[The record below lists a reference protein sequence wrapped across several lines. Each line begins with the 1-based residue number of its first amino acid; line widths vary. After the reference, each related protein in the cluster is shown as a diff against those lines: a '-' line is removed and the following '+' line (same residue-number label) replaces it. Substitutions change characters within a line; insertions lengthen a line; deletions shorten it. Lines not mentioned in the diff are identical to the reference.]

1 MIIESTERSIQM
13 EHNRIHIDTLNFK
26 DMADD
31 ELQKIL
37 LEMNSEQL
45 NIVRDMAYHYLFSYT
60 LEMLNLLK
68 NGNFLE
74 EFNISDEEKEKIINS
89 YTQVI
94 QMFKNY
100 HSHLSEGDR
109 KEGVDFLFNLR
120 KELYDTYITLYG
132 YEVENSYIK
141 EMYEYEIIKE
151 SWNKSYEHIPVD
163 YRDIEGVINRI
174 QYVLNSNRIDHYTFI
189 NLISNILKIIPLR
202 LSKYRY
208 LDIVKTTLMRNFNGY
223 PVNIVENQMEKY
235 KMIFNS
241 RFAANFGVLFDN
253 YFTEI
258 QKYNDIDLKN
268 KPREELEIDLGEI
281 TQVHFEINNLRTF
294 IQNLGIII
302 NRLIVLYLSLEKI
315 PSKEEFKSY
324 FNKWEQFE
332 KDGDEEILES
342 LLKESDERLA
352 KREKELLDKVMP
364 FEKVIQ
370 EALKRGIIQNEPID
384 QDVKYTRKLLTY
396 YNDINFTKHDALFL
410 DSYEIIGKDYLEQ
423 LVDSLIQYIDRNLRN
438 MNSLERKIRM
448 RRLLAS
454 IELPFNDI
462 GEFLSFIQYSLDN
475 KIVSNGE
482 LVYCLGEINQVLDT
496 YEHYINEH

>member
-1 MIIESTERSIQM
+1 M

-31 ELQKIL
+31 KLQKIL

-68 NGNFLE
+68 NGNILE

-151 SWNKSYEHIPVD
+151 SWNKSYEHIRVD
-163 YRDIEGVINRI
+163 YRDIERIINRI
-174 QYVLNSNRIDHYTFI
+174 HYVLTSNKLDHYSFI
-189 NLISNILKIIPLR
+189 NLVSSILRIIPFR

-208 LDIVKTTLMRNFNGY
+208 LDIVKTTLMKNFKGY

-302 NRLIVLYLSLEKI
+302 NRLIVLY
-315 PSKEEFKSY
+315 
-324 FNKWEQFE
+324 
-332 KDGDEEILES
+332 
-342 LLKESDERLA
+342 
-352 KREKELLDKVMP
+352 
-364 FEKVIQ
+364 
-370 EALKRGIIQNEPID
+370 
-384 QDVKYTRKLLTY
+384 
-396 YNDINFTKHDALFL
+396 
-410 DSYEIIGKDYLEQ
+410 
-423 LVDSLIQYIDRNLRN
+423 
-438 MNSLERKIRM
+438 
-448 RRLLAS
+448 
-454 IELPFNDI
+454 
-462 GEFLSFIQYSLDN
+462 
-475 KIVSNGE
+475 
-482 LVYCLGEINQVLDT
+482 
-496 YEHYINEH
+496 